1 VAQAQ
6 MKVGVAGQHR
16 RRVTAELGGSPSRV
30 EGR

>member
-16 RRVTAELGGSPSRV
+16 RRVTAELGGSPSR